1 MTYFDIDA
9 LRHGFSSRDFLDES
23 WSHGLGEVHLVIG
36 DVELYLGVALGAH
49 PAPVP
54 GDGDVSSAGVPG
66 GHRGIRPGV
75 GLQCHLVPHVA
86 GHAKAI
92 PLGHEAPVRAWHVLL
107 RQDGFSEVR
116 GASVVGQDV
125 GAGKRPDLRVAG
137 KNVELAQKAVRL
149 IESDLYPH
157 VAANFDYLR
166 RGDDYSVSGSRFQ
179 KEEEW
184 QVTVGLNWKFFE
196 WNKTANARKRAQKA
210 ALSLVSAFENQKK
223 EVE

>member
-1 MTYFDIDA
+1 MLARMTYFDIDA
-9 LRHGFSSRDFLDES
+9 LRHGFSFRDILDES

-66 GHRGIRPGV
+66 GHRGIMLRL
-75 GLQCHLVPHVA
+75 GLQCHLVPHAA

-125 GAGKRPDLRVAG
+125 GAGGCGGVVGVGVVDLDVVDGGGEASAGTLGRAGEALLSTVKRLVYPRGQGYLIVLRDRHGAAVLG
-137 KNVELAQKAVRL
+137 AQWML
-149 IESDLYPH
+149 LLYP
-157 VAANFDYLR
+157 
-166 RGDDYSVSGSRFQ
+166 
-179 KEEEW
+179 
-184 QVTVGLNWKFFE
+184 
-196 WNKTANARKRAQKA
+196 
-210 ALSLVSAFENQKK
+210 LVQCPTSAPQC
-223 EVE
+223 